1 MVAWG
6 FSMIFQC
13 SGWLIQNSLT
23 ARTEKPRIIFLVPV
37 KSRTIRAVEI
47 RFQQEG
53 KKG

>member
-1 MVAWG
+1 MTAWG

-13 SGWLIQNSLT
+13 LVWLIQSSLT

-37 KSRTIRAVEI
+37 KSRTIRAAEI

-53 KKG
+53 KNG

>member
-6 FSMIFQC
+6 FSMILQC
-13 SGWLIQNSLT
+13 SGWLIQNRLT